1 MIYLIEDDKSN
12 RELVLYTLQATGYEA
27 IGFESG
33 ETFWEA
39 METKLPDLVLLDMML
54 PGEDGLSILK
64 KLRSSQKTNSVPVIF
79 LTAKGSEYDK
89 VLGLDSGADDYIAK
103 PFGMMEL
110 VSRIR
115 AVLRCTQQVKKV
127 EHHHRDLVVNLVTA
141 DAEAG
146 IAAVQQADTHGDGT
160 DIQMLLVDHML
171 GSQNIFSVQH
181 GATSDPVHGLEDIFP
196 LNTDGQAHVIADSG
210 HFGDKFCQR
219 DVAGGYIRGHHHG
232 EITLHDSLVDIQNID
247 IIVCQGSTDIGNDAH
262 SVLAHDSYDCFH
274 NILLI

>member
-33 ETFWEA
+33 EPFWQA

-64 KLRSSQKTNSVPVIF
+64 KLRSSQKTNSIPVIF

-110 VSRIR
+110 ISRIR
-115 AVLRCTQQVKKV
+115 AVLRRTQQVKKV
-127 EHHHRDLVVNLVTA
+127 EHHYRDLVVNVTDRTVKA
-141 DAEAG
+141 EGKPVILTLKEFDLLCYLLDSKGVVLTRDAILNRVWG
-146 IAAVQQADTHGDGT
+146 YGFDGET
-160 DIQMLLVDHML
+160 RTVDVHVRTLRQKL
-171 GSQNIFSVQH
+171 GPCGRYIETMRGVGYKISV
-181 GATSDPVHGLEDIFP
+181 
-196 LNTDGQAHVIADSG
+196 
-210 HFGDKFCQR
+210 
-219 DVAGGYIRGHHHG
+219 
-232 EITLHDSLVDIQNID
+232 
-247 IIVCQGSTDIGNDAH
+247 
-262 SVLAHDSYDCFH
+262 
-274 NILLI
+274 